1 MNYTTFLLKF
11 YSRSAL
17 SLSLLLLFLQSF
29 RISLDRTKEMSTYII
44 GLFDKYLEETSKLH
58 SHSNSTHEVQ
68 MKIIEDFQKAYM
80 VSHLPC

>member
-1 MNYTTFLLKF
+1 
-11 YSRSAL
+11 
-17 SLSLLLLFLQSF
+17 
-29 RISLDRTKEMSTYII
+29 LDRTKEMSTYII

-80 VSHLPC
+80 VSHLPF